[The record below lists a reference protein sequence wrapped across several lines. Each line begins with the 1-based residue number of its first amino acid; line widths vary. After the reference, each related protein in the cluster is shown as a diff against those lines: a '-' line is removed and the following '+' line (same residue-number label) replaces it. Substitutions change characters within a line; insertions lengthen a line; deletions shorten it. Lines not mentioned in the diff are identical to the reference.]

1 MANGKASS
9 KARKMRRRY
18 FAAPSHVVHRQFT
31 VPVSGTETKMMGLR
45 RAALRAGDRVVIDRG
60 QGLEGNY
67 AEKDTKVKDVQG
79 KVLRVDYKRRLVY
92 IEDLKE
98 RKRGNKVADR
108 PIDPRNLTI
117 IAFDLTD
124 PRRKAKLEKLNA
136 QALE

>member
-1 MANGKASS
+1 
-9 KARKMRRRY
+9 
-18 FAAPSHVVHRQFT
+18 
-31 VPVSGTETKMMGLR
+31 MMGLR

-79 KVLRVDYKRRLVY
+79 KVLRVDYKRRLVF

-124 PRRKAKLEKLNA
+124 PKRKAKLEKLNA